1 MVYFNS
7 KSLNWRFSVVRELES
22 MNFSEIR
29 ESVDIDGAKSII
41 DSILNVSYRATVIV
55 DRQTFEIVYMNKLA
69 KDMFGS
75 KVDCLCYETFC
86 TREVPCQGCNL
97 VSLESG
103 SVVASGY
110 SEILDKQATWK
121 YSKIN
126 WFDGRDVVMATLI
139 EVDDEQNPIAKEISA
154 KIAKSVSVD
163 RSEMDEL
170 TNIPGYARFYVNAE
184 KAIHANTDKEY
195 AIVVFDIDRFKNIND
210 LYGMTKGDDILKHVG
225 EVLMD
230 IFGYNENYARM
241 HSDMFAF
248 YIEYERKLDIIRTIE
263 KIRKKIGSKENETE
277 VNTSYGIYLVQDR
290 SVPIN
295 LMCDRAMVASRTTK
309 GDVMRF
315 CAFYDEQYRE
325 DMIRISEIEHDMVK
339 ALEEGQFQMYLQ
351 PKFKLDT
358 EVLCGAEALARW
370 LHPSK
375 GIIPPSDFIPLF
387 EKNGFIL
394 KLDEYMWEEAC
405 KTIRNWMDAGK
416 EPIPISVN
424 VSRYHIK
431 HNNLENV
438 LVDMVKKYDI
448 DPKLLHLEITESL
461 FLDEPAKLNRVME
474 KLRGFGFKLE
484 VDDFGSGFSSLN
496 LIRNISVDTIKI
508 DKEFLDN
515 EIASE
520 KGKIVVNHTID
531 MAKELKLQ
539 VIAEGVETKAHV
551 DFLKKSK
558 CDIAQGYY
566 FAKPMPLSEFD
577 KLSS

>member
-1 MVYFNS
+1 
-7 KSLNWRFSVVRELES
+7 

-29 ESVDIDGAKSII
+29 EPVDVDRAKSIVN
-41 DSILNVSYRATVIV
+41 SILNLSYSATVIV

-69 KDMFGS
+69 KEIFGS
-75 KVDCLCYETFC
+75 KVDCLCYEAFC

-103 SVVASGY
+103 SVVASRY
-110 SEILDKQATWK
+110 SEILAKNVTWK

-126 WFDGRDVVMATLI
+126 WFDDRDVVMATLMEI
-139 EVDDEQNPIAKEISA
+139 EDEQDPVTKKLSE
-154 KIAKSVSVD
+154 KIARSVTID

-170 TNIPGYARFYVNAE
+170 THIPGYAKFYVNAE
-184 KAIHANTDKEY
+184 KAIQANKDKEY
-195 AIVVFDIDRFKNIND
+195 AIIVFDIDRFKNIND
-210 LYGMTKGDDILKHVG
+210 LYGMTKGDDILKYIG

-248 YIEYERKLDIIRTIE
+248 YIEYERKIDIIRIIE
-263 KIRKKIGSKENETE
+263 KIRKKIGTKEKDAE

-325 DMIRISEIEHDMVK
+325 DMIRVSEIERDMVT

-351 PKFKLDT
+351 PKFRLDT
-358 EVLCGAEALARW
+358 EELCGAEALARW

-405 KTIRNWMDAGK
+405 KTIRNWIDEGK

-438 LVDMVKKYDI
+438 LVNMVEKYGI

-474 KLRGFGFKLE
+474 KLRGRGFKLE

-508 DKEFLDN
+508 DKDFLDN
-515 EIASE
+515 EIASD

-531 MAKELKLQ
+531 MAKELRLQ
-539 VIAEGVETKAHV
+539 VIAEGVETRAHV
-551 DFLKKSK
+551 DFLRKSK

-577 KLSS
+577 KLGFEN

>member
-1 MVYFNS
+1 
-7 KSLNWRFSVVRELES
+7 